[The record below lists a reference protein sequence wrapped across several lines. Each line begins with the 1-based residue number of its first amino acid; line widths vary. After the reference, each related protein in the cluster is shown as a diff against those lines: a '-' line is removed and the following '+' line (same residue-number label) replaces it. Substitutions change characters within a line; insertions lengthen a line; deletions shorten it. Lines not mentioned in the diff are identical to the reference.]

1 MAEAAHSQVYRRRRP
16 ERSVAYR
23 ALTHHF
29 ERFLQVYEDRFEPTF
44 GYLRSVVAR
53 VVYRYLDCGLLEQ
66 GQPQEICTVADKAQ
80 LRLHRRYLHFV
91 LGSSKPAPKAVVAMA
106 RELVGFLW
114 DVLYLYPRLQE
125 GTGTN

>member
-53 VVYRYLDCGLLEQ
+53 VVYRYLDYGLLEQ
-66 GQPQEICTVADKAQ
+66 GFARLKWAEWAGEELLEDVPHRQVVFTTSSSRLG
-80 LRLHRRYLHFV
+80 LRKPSCSSCSEKRFPTHR
-91 LGSSKPAPKAVVAMA
+91 
-106 RELVGFLW
+106 
-114 DVLYLYPRLQE
+114 
-125 GTGTN
+125 